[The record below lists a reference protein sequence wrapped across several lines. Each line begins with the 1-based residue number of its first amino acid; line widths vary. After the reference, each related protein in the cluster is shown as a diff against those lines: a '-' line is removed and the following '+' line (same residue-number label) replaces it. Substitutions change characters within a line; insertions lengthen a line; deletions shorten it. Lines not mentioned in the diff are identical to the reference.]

1 MQLLADDS
9 AGTCRAQWCVGIL
22 LQMLGALVALQFV
35 HGLAGDELHLGVVRE
50 KFRNLQPYMMGGQ
63 AERMCTSEAPL
74 L

>member
-1 MQLLADDS
+1 
-9 AGTCRAQWCVGIL
+9 
-22 LQMLGALVALQFV
+22 MLGALVALQFV